1 MHDVNKQVL
10 YDPTERFLLQYQ
22 RRNVIE
28 SNSDSAIE
36 NHKHSQLTEWKNLLR
51 HERRQEF

>member
-36 NHKHSQLTEWKNLLR
+36 NYKHSQLTEWKNLLR